1 VDSLTESRDKN
12 INKLKNIVYVVLALN
27 IVLILLLIADFIS
40 YARRDRSNEG
50 YETSYGF
57 TTLLFSFIA
66 KLYCYTVYLPSI
78 YASLRI
84 ANYSNDPVG
93 ITNIVL
99 TIIIS
104 KWLLSSRERGVYFGR
119 FLLFENPLYQKEK
132 SKGLNPLKQDHNR
145 IAFSMIKLG

>member
-1 VDSLTESRDKN
+1 
-12 INKLKNIVYVVLALN
+12 VYFVLAVN

-40 YARRDRSNEG
+40 YTRRDRSNEG

-57 TTLLFSFIA
+57 STLIFSFIA
-66 KLYCYTVYLPSI
+66 KLYCYAVYLPSI

-104 KWLLSSRERGVYFGR
+104 KRLLKLHEKRRGEFIFWR
-119 FLLFENPLYQKEK
+119 IFLLFGK
-132 SKGLNPLKQDHNR
+132 STCKKGK
-145 IAFSMIKLG
+145 IKRLEIH